1 MYFFQIHFHSSVESA
16 NKYFPIEI
24 LPNELGGK
32 AGPINELWDVQIKKL
47 KDFQEWFLEDER
59 INRVN
64 ESLRI
69 EKNNVS
75 NELSGVEGS
84 FRKLDID

>member
-1 MYFFQIHFHSSVESA
+1 MD
-16 NKYFPIEI
+16 I
-24 LPNELGGK
+24 LPNECGGK
-32 AGPINELWDVQIKKL
+32 GGPVKDIMDAQWKKL
-47 KDFQEWFLEDER
+47 NDFREWFLEDEK

-69 EKNNVS
+69 TKNKYS
-75 NELSGVEGS
+75 NDLFGVEGS